1 MQCLSKIRMGVGMGL
16 LEQADADRVNR
27 LFTLVQLRDQL
38 VVAIAREDYGEAS
51 ELRDRIATLEKGGWR
66 RNSSDAEMIPD
77 EPADEGG
84 SQ

>member
-1 MQCLSKIRMGVGMGL
+1 MGVGMGL

-27 LFTLVQLRDQL
+27 LFALVQLRDQL
-38 VVAIAREDYGEAS
+38 VVAIAREDYREAS

-66 RNSSDAEMIPD
+66 RDSTDSEMTRD
-77 EPADEGG
+77 EPLEEGG